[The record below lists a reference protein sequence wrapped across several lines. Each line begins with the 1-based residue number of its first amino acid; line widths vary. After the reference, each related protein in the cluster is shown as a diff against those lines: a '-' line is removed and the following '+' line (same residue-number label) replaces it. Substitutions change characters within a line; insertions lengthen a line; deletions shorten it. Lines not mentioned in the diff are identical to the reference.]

1 MTVIF
6 FLPKHQIFHII
17 SLSEKLPLT
26 TIAYRTQAFL
36 PTFFFLGKPTLWPP
50 LTYLSLFLI
59 VLVCTFSCFQ
69 KTIFLL
75 LEEGRGHN
83 LTDYFSCAR

>member
-36 PTFFFLGKPTLWPP
+36 PTFFFFRK
-50 LTYLSLFLI
+50 TYSLASSYLFIIIPHCSSLH
-59 VLVCTFSCFQ
+59 
-69 KTIFLL
+69 IFLFPKNHISTS
-75 LEEGRGHN
+75 GRGKRAQFN
-83 LTDYFSCAR
+83 